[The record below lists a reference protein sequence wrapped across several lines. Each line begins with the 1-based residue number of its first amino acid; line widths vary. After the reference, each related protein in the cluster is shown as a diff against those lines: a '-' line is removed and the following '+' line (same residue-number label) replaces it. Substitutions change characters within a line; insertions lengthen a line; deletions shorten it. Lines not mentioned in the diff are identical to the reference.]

1 MPKDEELVQVK
12 RFLGEQIKL
21 LKDSGGVSKIS
32 GLPEDAL
39 KEIESVIFDFPK
51 LQFFVLENNNKY
63 DVFFRYK
70 TLETTLEIGETF
82 NSAKSKYMNNNYG
95 NCLSKLL
102 LILKSAAH
110 PKAEVYELTGITYMN
125 MGDMEKANDYLRLAN
140 YINGEKDYN
149 IVDYD
154 KVKERVEEKMKE
166 AKKNNYSQYNYD
178 SDRQI
183 HIDKLSLPGLEELV
197 DSIKE
202 NHLDIETA
210 GRSLELTDEQND
222 FVKLIFARECYKK
235 GDIERGNSYL
245 KSVEETRGKTSDVIR
260 LCLETRTNRKFF
272 QFRENNEPI
281 LGRDNEPM
289 QLPVVKPG
297 KRKVLN
303 PLQK

>member
-1 MPKDEELVQVK
+1 MPKDKELVQVK

-21 LKDSGGVSKIS
+21 LKDFGGVSKIS
-32 GLPEDAL
+32 GLPEDVL

-51 LQFFVLENNNKY
+51 LQFFVLENNDKY

-70 TLETTLEIGETF
+70 TLETTLEIGDTF

-102 LILKSAAH
+102 LILKSAAY

-125 MGDMEKANDYLRLAN
+125 MGDMEKANDYLRIAN

-154 KVKERVEEKMKE
+154 KVKERVEENMKQT
-166 AKKNNYSQYNYD
+166 KKNIYSQYNYD

-183 HIDKLSLPGLEELV
+183 HIDKLSLPALDELV
-197 DSIKE
+197 DFIKE

-210 GRSLELTDEQND
+210 GKNFELTEEQID
-222 FVKLIFARECYKK
+222 FVKLIFARECYKQ
-235 GDIERGNSYL
+235 GDIERGNIYL
-245 KSVEETRGKTSDVIR
+245 KSVEEARGKTSDVTR
-260 LCLETRTNRKFF
+260 LCLEARTNRKFF
-272 QFRENNEPI
+272 QYRENNEPI
-281 LGRDNEPM
+281 